1 MKNDYNETKFVKK
14 LKLPKLIAVLGPTAS
29 GKTAMG
35 IELAK
40 KFQGEIIS
48 ADSRQ
53 IYKYMDIG
61 TAKEPGEMKK
71 DENGRPYLLAG
82 GIRHYGIDLV
92 DPGQTYTVAEF
103 KQYALDVIKEILKR
117 RHLPML
123 VGGTGFYIRAIV
135 ENLDIPKVAPN
146 KKLRKSFEEKSLEEL
161 VKLLKDVDP
170 RSAKKVDLKNK
181 RRVLRALEV
190 AILTGQSFTQQQKK
204 GPKLFDALEI
214 GLEIDRAKLYE
225 RIDKRVEQQFKDG
238 LVEEAKKLV
247 SRRKYK
253 WNLPSMSGIGY
264 KEAGQYLRGEIGLER
279 AKELIKF
286 RTHDYARRQL
296 TWFRKDKK
304 IKWIKTS
311 KEAGKLVRKFLN
323 K

>member
-1 MKNDYNETKFVKK
+1 MAGK
-14 LKLPKLIAVLGPTAS
+14 KLPKLIAILGPTAS
-29 GKTAMG
+29 GKTAVG

-40 KFQGEIIS
+40 KFGGEIVS

-71 DENGRPYLLAG
+71 DENGRSHLLVQ

-103 KQYALDVIKEILKR
+103 KQYAIKVIGEILKR
-117 RHLPML
+117 ERLPLL

-135 ENLDIPKVAPN
+135 ENLAIPKVAPN
-146 KKLRKSFEEKSLEEL
+146 KKLRQSFEEKSLEDL

-190 AILTGQSFTQQQKK
+190 AILTGQSFAQQQKK
-204 GPKLFDALEI
+204 GPKLFDMLEI
-214 GLEIDRAKLYE
+214 GLKLDRAKLYE
-225 RIDKRVEQQFKDG
+225 RIDKRVEQQFEDG
-238 LVEEAKKLV
+238 LVEETQKLV
-247 SRRKYK
+247 SRKYK
-253 WNLPSMSGIGY
+253 WELPSMSGIGY

-296 TWFRKDKK
+296 TWFKKDKK
-304 IKWIKTS
+304 IKWVKTPA
-311 KEAGKLVRKFLN
+311 EAEKLAKKFL

>member
-1 MKNDYNETKFVKK
+1 MVKIK
-14 LKLPKLIAVLGPTAS
+14 RLPKLIAILGPTAS
-29 GKTAMG
+29 GKTAVG

-53 IYKYMDIG
+53 IYKYMNIG

-71 DENGRPYLLAG
+71 DEKGRLYLLAG
-82 GIRHYGIDLV
+82 GARHYGIDLV

-103 KQYALDVIKEILKR
+103 KQYALKVIREILKR
-117 RHLPML
+117 RHLPLL
-123 VGGTGFYIRAIV
+123 VGGTGFYVRAIV
-135 ENLDIPKVAPN
+135 DNLKIPRVAPN

-170 RSAKKVDLKNK
+170 QSAKKVDLKNK
-181 RRVLRALEV
+181 RRVLRVLEV
-190 AILTGQSFTQQQKK
+190 AILTGQSFAQQQKK

-214 GLEIDRAKLYE
+214 GLDWDRAKLYE

-238 LVEEAKKLV
+238 LVEETQTLV
-247 SRRKYK
+247 NRKYR
-253 WNLPSMSGIGY
+253 WELPSMSGIGY

-286 RTHDYARRQL
+286 RIHDYARRQL
-296 TWFRKDKK
+296 IWFRKDKK
-304 IKWIKTS
+304 IKWVKTS
-311 KEAGKLVRKFLN
+311 KEAEKLVKKFVN
-323 K
+323 R

>member
-1 MKNDYNETKFVKK
+1 MRDKVKFVKNS
-14 LKLPKLIAVLGPTAS
+14 KLPKLIAVLGPTAS
-29 GKTAMG
+29 GKTALG

-92 DPGQTYTVAEF
+92 DPGQTYTAAEF
-103 KQYALDVIKEILKR
+103 KQYALEVVEEILKR

-123 VGGTGFYIRAIV
+123 VGGTGFYVRAII

-146 KKLRKSFEEKSLEEL
+146 KKLRQSFEEKSLEDL

-170 RSAKKVDLKNK
+170 QSAKKVDLKNK

-204 GPKLFDALEI
+204 GPKLFDVLEI

-238 LVEEAKKLV
+238 LVEETQKLV
-247 SRRKYK
+247 NRKYK
-253 WNLPSMSGIGY
+253 WELPSMSGIGY
-264 KEAGQYLRGEIGLER
+264 KEAGQYLRGEIGLDR
-279 AKELIKF
+279 AKDLIKF

-296 TWFRKDKK
+296 IWFRKDKK
-304 IKWIKTS
+304 INWIKIS
-311 KEAGKLVRKFLN
+311 AEADKLAKKFL

>member
-1 MKNDYNETKFVKK
+1 MTSK
-14 LKLPKLIAVLGPTAS
+14 KLPKLVAVLGPTAS
-29 GKTAMG
+29 GKTALG

-40 KFQGEIIS
+40 KFKGEIIS
-48 ADSRQ
+48 TDSRQ

-71 DENGRPYLLAG
+71 DETGRLYLLAG
-82 GIRHYGIDLV
+82 GVRHYGVDLV
-92 DPGQTYTVAEF
+92 DPGKTYTVAEF
-103 KQYALDVIKEILKR
+103 KQYALDTIKEILKR

-123 VGGTGFYIRAIV
+123 VGGTGFYVRAII
-135 ENLDIPKVAPN
+135 ENLEIPKVAPN
-146 KKLRKSFEEKSLEEL
+146 KKLRRSFEEKSLEEL

-170 RSAKKVDLKNK
+170 QSAKKVDLKNK

-204 GPKLFDALEI
+204 GPKLFDALQI

-238 LVEEAKKLV
+238 LIEETQRLV
-247 SRRKYK
+247 SRKYK

-264 KEAGQYLRGEIGLER
+264 KEAGQYLRGEISLER

-296 TWFRKDKK
+296 IWFRKEKK
-304 IKWIKTS
+304 IRWIRTS
-311 KEAGKLVRKFLN
+311 EEAEKLVKKFV
-323 K
+323 KRP

>member
-1 MKNDYNETKFVKK
+1 MKKT
-14 LKLPKLIAVLGPTAS
+14 KLPKLIIVLGPTAS
-29 GKTAMG
+29 GKTALGM
-35 IELAK
+35 ELAK
-40 KFQGEIIS
+40 KFRGEIIS
-48 ADSRQ
+48 TDSRQ

-71 DENGRPYLLAG
+71 DENGRPYLWAG
-82 GIRHYGIDLV
+82 GVRHYGIDLV
-92 DPGQTYTVAEF
+92 DPGKTYTVAEF
-103 KQYALDVIKEILKR
+103 KQYALDIIKEILKR
-117 RHLPML
+117 WHLPIL
-123 VGGTGFYIRAIV
+123 VGGTGFYVRAIV

-146 KKLRKSFEEKSLEEL
+146 KKLRRLFEEKSLEDL

-170 RSAKKVDLKNK
+170 QSVKRVDLKNK

-190 AILTGQSFTQQQKK
+190 AILTGQSFTRQQKK

-238 LVEEAKKLV
+238 LVEETQKLV
-247 SRRKYK
+247 NRKYR
-253 WNLPSMSGIGY
+253 WELPSMSGIGY

-286 RTHDYARRQL
+286 RTHNYARRQL
-296 TWFRKDKK
+296 VWFRKDKK
-304 IKWIKTS
+304 IKWIKIS
-311 KEAGKLVRKFLN
+311 KEAEKLVKKFVN
-323 K
+323 R

>member
-1 MKNDYNETKFVKK
+1 MSDKVKFVKK
-14 LKLPKLIAVLGPTAS
+14 SKLPKIIAVLGPTAS
-29 GKTAMG
+29 GKTALG

-61 TAKEPGEMKK
+61 TAKESGEMKK
-71 DENGRPYLLAG
+71 DENGRPYLLVQG
-82 GIRHYGIDLV
+82 VRHYGIDLV

-103 KQYALDVIKEILKR
+103 KQYAIELIGEILKR
-117 RHLPML
+117 RHLPLL
-123 VGGTGFYIRAIV
+123 VGGTGFYVRAIV

-146 KKLRKSFEEKSLEEL
+146 KKLRKSFEEKSLEDL

-170 RSAKKVDLKNK
+170 QSAKKVDLKNK

-238 LVEEAKKLV
+238 LVEETQKLV
-247 SRRKYK
+247 NRKYK
-253 WNLPSMSGIGY
+253 WELPSLSGIGY
-264 KEAGQYLRGEIGLER
+264 KEAGQYLRGEISLDR

-296 TWFRKDKK
+296 TWFNKDKK

-311 KEAGKLVRKFLN
+311 KEAEKLVKKFLN
-323 K
+323 R